1 MILNLS
7 SDIQNKRVLCVS
19 IQFQW
24 NKIIEK
30 KDVSYHTDPVKGIG
44 FFLKNQHQVKQMF
57 FIFFLLVL
65 INFFLENVLGEQEI
79 GTHPH

>member
-44 FFLKNQHQVKQMF
+44 FFFKESTSSKTNVF
-57 FIFFLLVL
+57 YFFLLVL
-65 INFFLENVLGEQEI
+65 INFCLENVLGEQEI
-79 GTHPH
+79 GTQ